1 MENPRGFPCFRPA
14 RLPGAKPGFAI
25 TTGRAWARRLFA
37 FVVTLA
43 AVAIG
48 FAGPAMAQVDR
59 EIMVVLLRP
68 VPTEPLLAESIVRIK
83 SELLAGGFEVTVAD
97 TPSNELV
104 PDARTLKQLAART
117 QPPSATLAI
126 FGDLAQGTA
135 ELWVADRIT
144 GRSVIRRVQVETSSD
159 RPISEVLAIRVQ
171 ELLRATLVEV
181 SVEEARPQPLEP
193 APPVVVA
200 KQPASEVKPILPWQ
214 FGLEAGGSVFGGAGG
229 FGTAEAPVL
238 RLRFAIDETFWLRL
252 GALGFGTQPRLVAD
266 YASATLSQTLVLLE
280 GSARFRT
287 RARVQPLLSVG
298 MGSERVAVD
307 TSTHSP
313 YRGHQNARWYFAADV
328 GAGLA
333 LRLAAHWEAQ
343 LEGHMWIAAP
353 RPEVR
358 FLGNTFAQAGLPT
371 FLATLTV
378 AGGR

>member
-1 MENPRGFPCFRPA
+1 M
-14 RLPGAKPGFAI
+14 
-25 TTGRAWARRLFA
+25 
-37 FVVTLA
+37 
-43 AVAIG
+43 AVSIG
-48 FAGPAMAQVDR
+48 LAGPAMAQVDR

-104 PDARTLKQLAART
+104 PDARTLKQLATRT

-126 FGDLAQGTA
+126 FGDLAEGTA
-135 ELWVADRIT
+135 ELWVVDRIT

-159 RPISEVLAIRVQ
+159 RPISEVLAIRGQ

-181 SVEEARPQPLEP
+181 SVEETRHPLE
-193 APPVVVA
+193 AEPPMVVA

-266 YASATLSQTLVLLE
+266 YASATISQTLILLE

-287 RARVQPLLSVG
+287 RARVQPLLSLG

-307 TSTHSP
+307 ASTHSP